1 MAGNGRRKVQNGRF
15 TGQIE
20 GDFVVFLIGMR
31 FNKLWKVHRWIPPFM
46 AMPKMLNELASHP
59 AKGLL
64 GYRMMISGRTV
75 TMVQYWRS
83 FDQLEAFARNTDDPH
98 LPAWRKYNA
107 KVGTNGDVGVYHET
121 YRIAAGNAE
130 TIYANMPVMGLA
142 AAGVSRQVGKGSDRA
157 RERIDAPVAR

>member
-1 MAGNGRRKVQNGRF
+1 MAGTGRRKVQKGRF

-31 FNKLWKVHRWIPPFM
+31 FNKLWKVHRWISPLM
-46 AMPKMLNELASHP
+46 AMPKMLKELESHP

-64 GYRMMISGRTV
+64 GYRMMIGGRTV

-107 KVGTNGDVGVYHET
+107 KVGSNGDVGVYHET

-142 AAGVSRQVGKGSDRA
+142 AAGTSRQVGAGAERA
-157 RERIDAPVAR
+157 RERIDASVAR